1 MPKRRRGKYEPG
13 DKVKFMYLLTD
24 NPEKWFMSQKEF
36 QVLGEYINKIGT
48 IIEVEKRYTKDAIS
62 YFIDVSFSS
71 GYTIRRA
78 NSVAFEKI
86 DLDFDW
92 I

>member
-1 MPKRRRGKYEPG
+1 MPKRRRNKYEPG
-13 DKVKFMYLLTD
+13 DKVKFSYLLTD

-36 QVLGEYINKIGT
+36 KVLGEYINKIGT
-48 IIEVEKRYTKDAIS
+48 VTEVEKQYTKDNIN

-71 GYTIRRA
+71 GYKIRRA
-78 NSVAFEKI
+78 NAIAFEKI

>member
-1 MPKRRRGKYEPG
+1 MPKRRRNKYEPG
-13 DKVKFMYLLTD
+13 DKVKFSYLLTD

-36 QVLGEYINKIGT
+36 KVLSEYINKIGT
-48 IIEVEKRYTKDAIS
+48 ITEVEKQYTKDNIN

-71 GYTIRRA
+71 GYKICRA
-78 NSVAFEKI
+78 NAIAFEKI

>member
-1 MPKRRRGKYEPG
+1 MPKRRRNKYEPG
-13 DKVKFMYLLTD
+13 DKVKFSYLLTD

-36 QVLGEYINKIGT
+36 KVLSEYINKIGT
-48 IIEVEKRYTKDAIS
+48 VTEVEKQYTKDNIN

-71 GYTIRRA
+71 GYKIRRA
-78 NSVAFEKI
+78 NAIAFEKI

>member
-1 MPKRRRGKYEPG
+1 MPKRRRGRYEPG
-13 DKVKFMYLLTD
+13 DKVKFVHLLSD
-24 NPEKWFMSQKEF
+24 DHEKWYMSQKEF
-36 QVLGEYINKIGT
+36 EVLIEYINKIGT
-48 IIEVEKRYTKDAIS
+48 ITAVEKQYTKEDIN

-71 GYTIRRA
+71 GYKISRA
-78 NSVAFEKI
+78 NAIAFEKI